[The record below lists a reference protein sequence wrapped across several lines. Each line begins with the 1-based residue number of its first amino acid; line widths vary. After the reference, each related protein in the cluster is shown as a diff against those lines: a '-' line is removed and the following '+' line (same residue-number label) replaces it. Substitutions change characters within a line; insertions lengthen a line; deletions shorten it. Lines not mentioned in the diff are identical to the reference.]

1 MDLEKTEENAPA
13 RKRVNLDHLNP
24 EEQLMRR
31 KLKSRRPD
39 FSGQEESSDRFDREA
54 ACRGS
59 SLPAGEP
66 QCQHQAPDDQRQA
79 AEDQDQAPDGERQP
93 SAAEQRSTSHTD
105 AQKKF
110 FQSPDLVSQLLPFL
124 DLSSTL
130 VLTSVLPLARQLLQ
144 RKFIWR
150 GLIRRSLQNLDN
162 SYEEWEKVNSTG
174 FYWNEEDLT
183 KVEQLVKIL
192 QKLESPEPL
201 LQDLL
206 DFICETFETDDDDES
221 GAVKLSCS
229 RHILHKVNKQG
240 FQLLELAEGKMGTCL
255 QSVTEFSL
263 QVDFDEGYEEAVEGS
278 VEAVIARVQRQKPQQ
293 IQKVKLRAHVLSS
306 RHCPNAV
313 LLQKSKTFEAYYI
326 SVTDFDAEDWSWFAQ
341 LVQQKK
347 IRDGALS
354 IEWIA
359 CDSEDIVKAKIE
371 DLKKVWEA
379 VDNCLSI
386 FHEEEEGE
394 DFYRDCGEDGVH
406 VDDSCPFR
414 DEADA
419 DMTEC
424 GWRRLQ
430 EIWREEQES
439 EQQTVISWQ
448 DAPDDLFYKAGA
460 KTKKMRK
467 QLTVAAIR
475 KAARKPFRRIL

>member
-1 MDLEKTEENAPA
+1 
-13 RKRVNLDHLNP
+13 
-24 EEQLMRR
+24 MRTLAEDGR
-31 KLKSRRPD
+31 WKKEVGLGKDRGRGPS
-39 FSGQEESSDRFDREA
+39 QEEGQLGPPQPGGTADGEEVEKERRYPDCPEQKESSNRFDREA

-59 SLPAGEP
+59 SPPGEP
-66 QCQHQAPDDQRQA
+66 RCQHQAS
-79 AEDQDQAPDGERQP
+79 EDQDQAPDGERQP
-93 SAAEQRSTSHTD
+93 SAAEQRSTSQTD

-130 VLTSVLPLARQLLQ
+130 VLASILPLARQLLQ

-150 GLIRRSLQNLDN
+150 GLVRRSLQNLDD

-263 QVDFDEGYEEAVEGS
+263 RDHFDEGYEEAVEGS

-326 SVTDFDAEDWSWFAQ
+326 SLTDFDAEDWSWFAQ

-347 IRDGALS
+347 KRDGALS

-359 CDSEDIVKAKIE
+359 CDSEDIVKAKLE

-379 VDNCLSI
+379 IDDCLLGCSKKTLFQKNKKRNPPRISLGVSLKGSKRI
-386 FHEEEEGE
+386 F
-394 DFYRDCGEDGVH
+394 DFDKV
-406 VDDSCPFR
+406 
-414 DEADA
+414 
-419 DMTEC
+419 
-424 GWRRLQ
+424 
-430 EIWREEQES
+430 
-439 EQQTVISWQ
+439 
-448 DAPDDLFYKAGA
+448 
-460 KTKKMRK
+460 
-467 QLTVAAIR
+467 
-475 KAARKPFRRIL
+475 